1 MKMKMKMKTDKF
13 QRAKWA
19 LAAVLFSVLFL
30 SFLVVL
36 LPPLGAYASETTI
49 TEETITED
57 DMKKKWDEFAAGVA
71 EKWGQWEG
79 SEYLETATPE
89 EIEQYGFMFNPA
101 DYKVTPGYYQISSGM
116 DEYRTAITLDELSAL
131 DNLDKFLFQ
140 RYYEIA
146 FYLLPNEGVP
156 VHIPPGFASIYRK
169 KTSYQ
174 EYNDLQTL
182 LGLVE
187 DYNEYA
193 IAFWEQTG
201 LVYSPYEDIFY
212 VQAGVP
218 YEEGQAAG
226 TLAPTPPPNDGEG
239 PAIDESVFEG
249 MTAEERRELEQ
260 DIEDFWADDGGQNG
274 RQGGGTNGLI
284 IGGIA
289 LAAVAVVAVIA
300 IILSRKKRKFMSD
313 PK

>member
-1 MKMKMKMKTDKF
+1 MKMKTDKF
-13 QRAKWA
+13 QWVKRA
-19 LAAVLFSVLFL
+19 LAAVLFL

-49 TEETITED
+49 TED

-71 EKWGQWEG
+71 EGWEKW
-79 SEYLETATPE
+79 EYLEDYELEKLLPRLGMSATF
-89 EIEQYGFMFNPA
+89 INGG
-101 DYKVTPGYYQISSGM
+101 DG
-116 DEYRTAITLDELSAL
+116 EYLTKITMEDLQEFDDLDA
-131 DNLDKFLFQ
+131 FLFN
-140 RYYEIA
+140 RYGDVVHV
-146 FYLLPNEGVP
+146 LLGSKTIYKNKDIEDIMGRYVGNSFNIYTSD
-156 VHIPPGFASIYRK
+156 VGPGEHPDLK
-169 KTSYQ
+169 Q
-174 EYNDLQTL
+174 LNDL
-182 LGLVE
+182 VKN
-187 DYNEYA
+187 YSEYA

-274 RQGGGTNGLI
+274 GQGGGTNGLV

-289 LAAVAVVAVIA
+289 LAAVAVVAAVVIA
-300 IILSRKKRKFMSD
+300 LSRKKRGFMSD